1 MNRTRRMAVS
11 TAVAGAV
18 VVGAGA
24 AVGAAFAATSD
35 APTTSAGQA
44 QGAEDLVVDD
54 VGTAVHAGT
63 LTAQLKALDGQATGL
78 KGSLALTKAQI
89 EAALLAQ
96 QRAAAQAFTRVT
108 SHTST
113 STAPAKRPKVHK
125 TDSPRPAASPT
136 PSPTHTTTGA
146 SSSGGGDDNGGD
158 DGNGGSDD

>member
-1 MNRTRRMAVS
+1 MNRTRRVAVS

-24 AVGAAFAATSD
+24 TVGAAFASTSD
-35 APTTSAGQA
+35 APPTSAGQA
-44 QGAEDLVVDD
+44 QGTDD
-54 VGTAVHAGT
+54 AGA

-96 QRAAAQAFTRVT
+96 QRAVAQAFTRVT
-108 SHTST
+108 GHTST
-113 STAPAKRPKVHK
+113 GTAPAKRPKVHK
-125 TDSPRPAASPT
+125 TDSPRPAVSPT

-146 SSSGGGDDNGGD
+146 SSAGGGGD
-158 DGNGGSDD
+158 DGNGDDGGGGSGGSDD

>member
-44 QGAEDLVVDD
+44 QGAED
-54 VGTAVHAGT
+54 AGT